1 MFFMKSIHQV
11 FSIVAQ
17 GTGVICT

>member
-1 MFFMKSIHQV
+1 MKSIHQV